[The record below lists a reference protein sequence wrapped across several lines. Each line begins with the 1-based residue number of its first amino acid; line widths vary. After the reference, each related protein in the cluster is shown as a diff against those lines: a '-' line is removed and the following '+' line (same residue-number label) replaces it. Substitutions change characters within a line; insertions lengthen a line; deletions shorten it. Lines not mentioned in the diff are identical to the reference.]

1 MEAVRSAGRSHGG
14 REHPGRSG
22 RRWVSAARRRAL
34 RKWRCR
40 LPAAPDWLP
49 VAARLRAGTI
59 RRPPSVGRVELSW
72 RRAAGVALRCTGTL
86 LLPWARPHGA
96 LTRPSASSAGATLTG
111 ARSGGCGGAGRG
123 RPGARVRRAAGSS
136 VAEGGGC
143 GREARLGTGA
153 AGAGRAAAGDGVG
166 AGVWSWLRVAER
178 AAAVRRCG
186 RHCVMLTAGAQPRVP
201 AAAVRFPSWD
211 SVWPLRGSLVNE

>member
-111 ARSGGCGGAGRG
+111 ARSGILDLQKASQN
-123 RPGARVRRAAGSS
+123 VVSS
-136 VAEGGGC
+136 CSEPSCPFPWMV
-143 GREARLGTGA
+143 L
-153 AGAGRAAAGDGVG
+153 
-166 AGVWSWLRVAER
+166 
-178 AAAVRRCG
+178 
-186 RHCVMLTAGAQPRVP
+186 CVITTCHRS
-201 AAAVRFPSWD
+201 RFPFLSP
-211 SVWPLRGSLVNE
+211 SPYPEFKE